1 MTDTDA
7 AAPPAVVDR
16 IGGHTRTA
24 LAVNAAVAWTGVLLA
39 TVLVALEAF
48 DARTPPAGLYG
59 LHPGGA
65 AGWWSRM
72 ADHVS
77 YFTTWSNAVVALG
90 ATLLA
95 WRPDRDSFWRR
106 VIRLDGM
113 LMITVTAI
121 VYAVLLR
128 PTAVITGWA
137 QLTDPILHVVTPAV
151 TVAVWLVWGPR
162 RLVDGRVVLASLL
175 VPVGWIGW
183 MLLRG
188 RAVDAYPYGFANAAE
203 RGYGPVL
210 VTVAGIL
217 GFGLAVATAYWA
229 LDVALARLLNRS
241 RRLA

>member
-1 MTDTDA
+1 MTSTDA
-7 AAPPAVVDR
+7 AAPATVGDR
-16 IGGHTRTA
+16 LSGSARRA
-24 LAVNAAVAWTGVLLA
+24 LAVSAAVAWSGVVLA

-59 LHPGGA
+59 LHPDGV

-77 YFTTWSNAVVALG
+77 YFTTWSNAVVAVG

-95 WRPDRDSFWRR
+95 WQPERDTFWRR

-137 QLTDPILHVVTPAV
+137 RLTDPILHIVTPAV

-162 RLVDGRVVLASLL
+162 RMVDGRVVLASLV

-183 MLLRG
+183 MLARG
-188 RAVDAYPYGFANAAE
+188 VAVDAYPYGFANVSE

-210 VTVAGIL
+210 VTLAGIL

-229 LDVALARLLNRS
+229 LDAALSRGFTRS
-241 RRLA
+241 RQRA

>member
-1 MTDTDA
+1 MTGSD
-7 AAPPAVVDR
+7 AVVSAITADR
-16 IGGHTRTA
+16 TSPHTRRA
-24 LAVNAAVAWTGVLLA
+24 LAVNAAVAWSGVVLA

-59 LHPGGA
+59 LHPDGV

-77 YFTTWSNAVVALG
+77 YFTTWSNTVVAVG

-95 WRPDRDSFWRR
+95 WRPERDTFWRR

-113 LMITVTAI
+113 MMITVTAI

-137 QLTDPILHVVTPAV
+137 QVTDPILHIVTPAV
-151 TVAVWLVWGPR
+151 TVAVWLVCGPR
-162 RLVDGRVVLASLL
+162 RLIDVRVVLASLV
-175 VPVGWIGW
+175 VPVAWIGW

-188 RAVDAYPYGFANAAE
+188 TTVDAYPYGFANAAE

-210 VTVAGIL
+210 VTVAAIL
-217 GFGLAVATAYWA
+217 GFGLAVAAAYWA
-229 LDVALARLLNRS
+229 LDVALS
-241 RRLA
+241 RAVDRG